1 MARSDAQSV
10 EEYLKLL
17 PEDRTEDIGAVR
29 DAILENLPSG
39 YEETF
44 QHGMLA
50 YVVPLAAYPVT
61 YNKLPL
67 LYAALASQKNYMS
80 VYLMNI
86 YGSQENEGWFVD
98 RYKASGKK
106 LDMGKSCVRFKTLE
120 SLPVDLIGEAIA
132 AYGAK
137 ILACLARNSSPALRP
152 NSRSTLP
159 ASPLPSFPACSPAKP
174 GARPWSRSS
183 THTVWP
189 ATPTFVCRGFL

>member
-1 MARSDAQSV
+1 MPTTKAQSV

-17 PEDRTEDIGAVR
+17 PEDRREAIGVVR

-50 YVVPLAAYPVT
+50 YVIPLATYPVT

-67 LYAALASQKNYMS
+67 LYAALASQKHYMS

-86 YGSQENEGWFVD
+86 YGDGESEGWFVE

-106 LDMGKSCVRFKTLE
+106 LDMGKSCVRFKKLDD
-120 SLPVDLIGEAIA
+120 LPVNLIGEAIA
-132 AYGAK
+132 RTPMAEYIK
-137 ILACLARNSSPALRP
+137 IYET
-152 NSRSTLP
+152 SRQR
-159 ASPLPSFPACSPAKP
+159 A
-174 GARPWSRSS
+174 
-183 THTVWP
+183 
-189 ATPTFVCRGFL
+189 